1 LPSQINAS
9 NSGFGG
15 IVSTGDSSGVLQLQT
30 VGTTAI
36 TVDTSQNTTLAG
48 KLTTASSG
56 IQFSDGSTQT
66 AAASPYVLK
75 NRIIN
80 GDMRIDQRNA
90 GASVNASNGTYTL
103 DRWACGGAVSNK
115 FTVQQNAGSVT
126 SPVGFNNY
134 LGCTS
139 SSAYSVPSGENY
151 GMQQSIEGFNFAD
164 LGWGTANAK
173 TVTLSFWVRS
183 SLTGTFGGGFTN
195 SAYDY
200 SYVFS
205 YSILTANTWT
215 QISVTIAGPTSGTWI
230 GATNGVGAR
239 VVFSLG
245 TGSSRVTTAGSWV
258 AGYYAS
264 VTGETQIVATNGATL
279 YITGVQLEIGTSA
292 TPFERRLYNQ
302 ELANCQRYALMIKNG
317 TTSIDRFGL
326 GSTVNSTTVQ
336 LLIQHPVALRAAPTL
351 TTTGTASD
359 YSVYSTAV
367 TTCNAAPT
375 LGEGSQFNSR
385 YNFVTA
391 GGLTGG
397 QVAQCQGANTNAYLL
412 LSAEL

>member
-1 LPSQINAS
+1 MASIINAS

-15 IVSTGDSSGVLQLQT
+15 IVSTGDSSGQLQLQAA
-30 VGTTAI
+30 GTTVATI
-36 TVDTSQNTTLAG
+36 QSTGLNLGSNGVVFSD
-48 KLTTASSG
+48 ASS
-56 IQFSDGSTQT
+56 QT

-90 GASVNASNGTYTL
+90 GASIATTVDSTETYTL
-103 DRWACGGAVSNK
+103 DRWYYRNLVASK
-115 FTVQQNAGSVT
+115 YTIQQNAASVT
-126 SPVGFNNY
+126 PPAGFTNY

-139 SSAYSVPSGENY
+139 TSAYTVAAGEFFTIGQN
-151 GMQQSIEGFNFAD
+151 IEGYNISD
-164 LGWGTANAK
+164 LDFGKSTAK
-173 TVTLSFWVRS
+173 TITISFWVRS
-183 SLTGTFGGGFTN
+183 SLTGTFGAVVANNTFNRCYPFT
-195 SAYDY
+195 
-200 SYVFS
+200 
-205 YSILTANTWT
+205 YSISVANTWEQKT
-215 QISVTIAGPTSGTWI
+215 ITIAGDTTGTWLT
-230 GATNGVGAR
+230 TNGTGLSMR
-239 VVFSLG
+239 FSLG
-245 TGSSRVTTAGSWV
+245 AGSTYNGTAGAWTSSTVLSV
-258 AGYYAS
+258 AGATS
-264 VTGETQIVATNGATL
+264 VVGTNGATL
-279 YITGVQLEIGTSA
+279 YITGVQLEQNTSA

-336 LLIQHPVALRAAPTL
+336 LLIQHPVAFRAAPTL

-359 YSVYSTAV
+359 YAVYSTAV

>member
-1 LPSQINAS
+1 LPSIINAS

-15 IVSTGDSSGVLQLQT
+15 IVSTGDSSGVLQLQAA
-30 VGTTAI
+30 GTTIA
-36 TVDTSQNTTLAG
+36 T
-48 KLTTASSG
+48 
-56 IQFSDGSTQT
+56 IQSTGLNLGSNGVVFSDSSSQT

-90 GASVNASNGTYTL
+90 GASVTPTTSGTYTL
-103 DRWACGGAVSNK
+103 DRWQARLAQASK
-115 FTVQQNAGSVT
+115 YSVQQNAGSVT
-126 SPVGFNNY
+126 PPAGFNNY
-134 LGCTS
+134 LGVTS
-139 SSAYSVPSGENY
+139 LSAYSLGSDDTFGI
-151 GMQQSIEGFNFAD
+151 QQLIEGYNTAD
-164 LGWGTANAK
+164 LAWGTANAK

-183 SLTGTFGGGFTN
+183 SLTGTFGGAIRNDAGDRSYPFTYTIN
-195 SAYDY
+195 S
-200 SYVFS
+200 
-205 YSILTANTWT
+205 ANTWELET
-215 QISVTIAGPTSGTWI
+215 ITIAGDTTGTWLKTNGIGIAVQFGLGAGATYSGTAGAWAGTSYTNAT
-230 GATNGVGAR
+230 GATQV
-239 VVFSLG
+239 
-245 TGSSRVTTAGSWV
+245 
-258 AGYYAS
+258 
-264 VTGETQIVATNGATL
+264 VATNGATF
-279 YITGVQLEIGTSA
+279 YITGVQLEVGSTA

-336 LLIQHPVALRAAPTL
+336 LLIQHPVAFRAAPTL

-359 YSVYSTAV
+359 YAVYSTAV